1 VENPV
6 PRINQKGLLERD
18 MTPKEAYYVFQS
30 YWSAVPMVRIYG
42 HSSPDRWGKPDEQR
56 MVKVYSNCPEAELFL
71 NGVSVGTKHRDSQ
84 DFPCAGLRWLVNFK
98 PGRNHLRVVAK
109 PAAGK
114 PVSDE
119 IDFVYQTQPW
129 SAPAR
134 FTLQEK
140 SRTGNTVTLLATLL
154 DDHGAHCLDAK
165 HQVRFSVAG
174 DAALIDNLGTST
186 GSRLV
191 QLTNGCAEISVHL
204 PHGEAVVGINTE
216 GLPGALCTIQA

>member
-1 VENPV
+1 
-6 PRINQKGLLERD
+6 
-18 MTPKEAYYVFQS
+18 
-30 YWSAVPMVRIYG
+30 MVRIYG
-42 HSSPDRWGKPDEQR
+42 HSWPVRWGKPDEQR
-56 MVKVYSNCPEAELFL
+56 MMKVYSNCQEAELFL

-98 PGRNHLRVVAK
+98 PGKNHLRVVAK
-109 PAAGK
+109 PAAAK

-140 SRTGNTVTLLATLL
+140 SRNGSTVTLLAKLL
-154 DDHGAHCLDAK
+154 DDHGALCLDAK

-174 DAALIDNLGTST
+174 DAELIDNLGTST

-191 QLTNGCAEISVHL
+191 QLYNGRAEISVHL
-204 PHGEAVVGINTE
+204 PRGGEAVVGIEAE
-216 GLPGALCTIQA
+216 GLPGALCTIKA